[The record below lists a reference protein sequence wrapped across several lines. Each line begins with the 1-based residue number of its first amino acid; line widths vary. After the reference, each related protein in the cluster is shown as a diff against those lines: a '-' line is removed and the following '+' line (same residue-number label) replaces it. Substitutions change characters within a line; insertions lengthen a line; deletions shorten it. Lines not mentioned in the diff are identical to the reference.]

1 MTAYPA
7 WTDWAWGLGLGAVAA
22 ALLAPE
28 LGALLCSR
36 LLRGEDTAD
45 GSPRQA
51 QADHRLPV
59 EWLRGQAA
67 GLVLLRS
74 RSDGDD
80 GAAAPLLMRS
90 LPPHA
95 PPPFRS
101 PVPEPEFQSHVH
113 VAAQASQPVRPRH
126 STGGLEQYSEH
137 QLDRHQHQQDGRR
150 LQQPVLEEPQQLVE
164 GPLRWPHLLEQLQL
178 LHQHLLQTSPPL
190 PPQQHAAHWRSLGL
204 AGVPDRRDNVKGR
217 GSHDDDSGRLQPP
230 VMHRSA
236 SAAAEATWAPQD
248 PDAADDLLPSRGR
261 AGNAAGSG
269 SVGAGGG
276 GRSAALGLQLA
287 AASAFALRNM
297 PQASSRLN
305 TAEDGSGVGGG
316 GSVMAAG
323 KRGAAAADASAEV
336 GKSGGATAAL
346 LGVAAAAGTST
357 GRGERLLSDPTGWAT
372 SVAGGG
378 SRGKARGAGGPD
390 SAVAG
395 ASYASDG
402 LALLAR
408 LASLADEAPDSPF
421 AAGAKGS
428 PVQKPQP
435 KLEASRLQPLR
446 PLIGPAATAGAQLPY
461 PGLVQGS
468 SLGDGFA
475 AAGLV
480 GREPLGG
487 GVANTTAGAAT
498 PPPSQLP
505 ILDQPLPPLALQG
518 IPELARMLAAAPSA
532 APGSGK
538 EQQPV
543 LSRLPAIAAATRD
556 GDADGVISGSGSGA
570 AGSCLPRVASG
581 QPSVTAGGSA
591 ALGAAADAAAAAV
604 AAETAA
610 AGADAEAE
618 PAEREPDIRRHV
630 MRCGAPAHV
639 GELQALLDSHA
650 AAAALPEAPFT
661 RDRSVSGQQQESAAA
676 GVFTVEVDLGGK
688 ATTPGPDTAAAA
700 AAADPDAPGVSKI
713 GAGAEGAAAPI
724 RVRRGQRLVLRN
736 GSLRACV
743 VVESGATA
751 QLEQVQLTAAPASGA
766 AAAAAAAVVLVQ
778 AAAAEGSGADENTC
792 CVLVRAGGGA
802 VLQCCE
808 LSGAPNAGLS
818 VEGLG
823 SSARATSTTARGC
836 GLGFLASAGGV
847 LEGCGFLAAQGGRLT
862 VGDES
867 LAEGNDSGFAA
878 SGAGSVLVTGARC
891 EAVGAAGCGFLA
903 EEGAELAAARGCVAL
918 GGAAHGFCARTGG
931 RLVLSDGC
939 QSECNAGRG
948 FCDGSQAGEIDG
960 AEGGGNS
967 GGGRGEAAEAGGVKG
982 GGRGHLQ
989 LGVGCVSMGNLEPH
1003 AWLHAY
1009 AWSNRTCKRR
1019 RTDQCMLLSC
1029 IQ

>member
-1 MTAYPA
+1 MHNVLTGQLETRMRSQEAAERSGPPADRQLRLLGRETERQISHPSSLDEARFQPETDPLRALRQQLQGPREPARQEYWLQQRQPHHHQQHQHQQHFGHQQWDGSLARDQWRPSQPAGPARPGTTLPLPQRPTGPREEAYAQLYAASPRGVTGPHATAGQRGPA
-7 WTDWAWGLGLGAVAA
+7 FRALADDAPPPSPRDAHHYGRQQQQQLQQPRWYDAAAATASATANVPMQQGPAREPDLERSPAPRHQATTGGMGGSPHPGRGFAASLGRSASAGADAGVSYDSLSRLDRLGLGLGAGGGRGGAAGGVAPEPKRPRLEA
-22 ALLAPE
+22 PAPMQPPLPAQIAGGAEAQLMRLLRQEHERQEQQQRLEQIERQEEAERQRRRQRLQQLERLERDERQQQEELLAACISRLEPE

-336 GKSGGATAAL
+336 GKSGGASAAPAVEFL
-346 LGVAAAAGTST
+346 ELAAAGTT
-357 GRGERLLSDPTGWAT
+357 
-372 SVAGGG
+372 
-378 SRGKARGAGGPD
+378 
-390 SAVAG
+390 
-395 ASYASDG
+395 
-402 LALLAR
+402 
-408 LASLADEAPDSPF
+408 
-421 AAGAKGS
+421 
-428 PVQKPQP
+428 
-435 KLEASRLQPLR
+435 
-446 PLIGPAATAGAQLPY
+446 
-461 PGLVQGS
+461 
-468 SLGDGFA
+468 
-475 AAGLV
+475 
-480 GREPLGG
+480 
-487 GVANTTAGAAT
+487 
-498 PPPSQLP
+498 
-505 ILDQPLPPLALQG
+505 
-518 IPELARMLAAAPSA
+518 
-532 APGSGK
+532 
-538 EQQPV
+538 
-543 LSRLPAIAAATRD
+543 
-556 GDADGVISGSGSGA
+556 
-570 AGSCLPRVASG
+570 
-581 QPSVTAGGSA
+581 
-591 ALGAAADAAAAAV
+591 
-604 AAETAA
+604 
-610 AGADAEAE
+610 
-618 PAEREPDIRRHV
+618 
-630 MRCGAPAHV
+630 
-639 GELQALLDSHA
+639 
-650 AAAALPEAPFT
+650 
-661 RDRSVSGQQQESAAA
+661 
-676 GVFTVEVDLGGK
+676 
-688 ATTPGPDTAAAA
+688 TAAAA
-700 AAADPDAPGVSKI
+700 TTAI
-713 GAGAEGAAAPI
+713 GAG
-724 RVRRGQRLVLRN
+724 V
-736 GSLRACV
+736 
-743 VVESGATA
+743 
-751 QLEQVQLTAAPASGA
+751 
-766 AAAAAAAVVLVQ
+766 
-778 AAAAEGSGADENTC
+778 
-792 CVLVRAGGGA
+792 
-802 VLQCCE
+802 
-808 LSGAPNAGLS
+808 
-818 VEGLG
+818 GLG
-823 SSARATSTTARGC
+823 
-836 GLGFLASAGGV
+836 
-847 LEGCGFLAAQGGRLT
+847 
-862 VGDES
+862 VGDEDERGLPRTRRCAVCRVKRKGRQAWVECVRVRHVLIVRSVS
-867 LAEGNDSGFAA
+867 LSTY
-878 SGAGSVLVTGARC
+878 LTYR
-891 EAVGAAGCGFLA
+891 
-903 EEGAELAAARGCVAL
+903 R
-918 GGAAHGFCARTGG
+918 
-931 RLVLSDGC
+931 SD
-939 QSECNAGRG
+939 
-948 FCDGSQAGEIDG
+948 
-960 AEGGGNS
+960 
-967 GGGRGEAAEAGGVKG
+967 
-982 GGRGHLQ
+982 
-989 LGVGCVSMGNLEPH
+989 
-1003 AWLHAY
+1003 
-1009 AWSNRTCKRR
+1009 
-1019 RTDQCMLLSC
+1019 
-1029 IQ
+1029 